1 MIKIIK
7 SPWLES
13 TPKDLRGSC
22 GEDTEIIKASV
33 ESGAAHLYHMI
44 GGGVDLW
51 VVTRGEESS
60 CGLELVVCCV
70 GGFGMKKAGEAI
82 KSVAIQNGFNSIRYH
97 SKNAA
102 VQRLYE
108 KYGIAGVELE
118 RVYRV
123 ELGGSA

>member
-1 MIKIIK
+1 MIKIIQC
-7 SPWLES
+7 PWSDS
-13 TPKDLRGSC
+13 TPSDLRGSC

-44 GGGVDLW
+44 GGGVDIW
-51 VVTRGEESS
+51 VVTRGEEAAH
-60 CGLELVVCCV
+60 GLELVVCCV
-70 GGFGMKKAGEAI
+70 GGSGMNKAGEAL
-82 KSVAIQNGFNSIRYH
+82 KFMAIQNGFNSIRYH

-118 RVYRV
+118 RVYRL
-123 ELGGSA
+123 ELGGAA

>member
-22 GEDTEIIKASV
+22 GADTEIIKASV
-33 ESGAAHLYHMI
+33 ENGAAHLYHMI

-51 VVTRGEESS
+51 VVTRGEEAAH
-60 CGLELVVCCV
+60 GLELVVCCV
-70 GGFGMKKAGEAI
+70 GGSGMKKAGEAI

-118 RVYRV
+118 RVYRLD
-123 ELGGSA
+123 LGGAA

>member
-7 SPWLES
+7 SPWLKS

-33 ESGAAHLYHMI
+33 ESGAAELHHI
-44 GGGVDLW
+44 FGGGVNIW
-51 VVTRGEESS
+51 VVTRGEEAAH
-60 CGLELVVCCV
+60 GLELVVCCV
-70 GGFGMKKAGEAI
+70 GGSGMKKAGEAI

-123 ELGGSA
+123 ELGGGA